1 MEIVSTEQ
9 IEGSADPV
17 QWLVTWSDGTTQ
29 VQRGDADEQALILTR
44 TEAVGTKAR
53 AIITRLKEIE
63 AQAANRPDATNL
75 AQANTQLQG
84 LADAVSDLSRVL
96 RHVVVL
102 NVVPDLLT
110 DDDASSDLDS

>member
-1 MEIVSTEQ
+1 MSIIRQAVKVVIGLDGEIESEEAFEVDVTE
-9 IEGSADPV
+9 EVRS
-17 QWLVTWSDGTTQ
+17 
-29 VQRGDADEQALILTR
+29 
-44 TEAVGTKAR
+44 EAIRTKAR

-84 LADAVSDLSRVL
+84 LADAVSDLSKVL

-102 NVVPDLLT
+102 NVVPDLLA
-110 DDDASSDLDS
+110 DDNASSDLDT